1 MIHSSSFIDPSA
13 IIAEDVSIGPF
24 CHIGKN
30 VVIESG
36 CLIASHVVMND
47 NVTCKANV
55 KIFSYVNLGNHL
67 AKIIIGENTHIRE
80 FSLLGTDSEND
91 KTVTIEH
98 DNFIMAYVRLSN
110 GVTLEPHC
118 VITNSVT
125 MLENVTCKEKVIVG
139 GLSTIEANCTIGTGV
154 MIGGASYITKDMPPF
169 TLVEGNSAVVKGL
182 NLVGMRRR
190 FEDRNDIKAIKE
202 AYKAIYRNGIDKKEA
217 LKRSEKSQS
226 LYVKQFCD
234 FIARHEV

>member
-1 MIHSSSFIDPSA
+1 
-13 IIAEDVSIGPF
+13 VSIGPF

-36 CLIASHVVMND
+36 VTIASHVVMND

-55 KIFSYVNLGNHL
+55 KIFSHVNLGNHL
-67 AKIIIGENTHIRE
+67 AKVIIGENTHVRE

-91 KTVTIEH
+91 KTVTVEH

-125 MLENVTCKEKVIVG
+125 MLQGVTCKEKVIVG
-139 GLSTIEANCTIGTGV
+139 GLSTIEENCTIGTGV

-169 TLVEGNSAVVKGL
+169 TLVEGNSATVKGL
-182 NLVGMRRR
+182 NIIGMRRR
-190 FEDRNDIKAIKE
+190 FENRDDIKTIKKV
-202 AYKAIYRNGIDKKEA
+202 YKAIYRNGIDKEEA
-217 LKRSEKSQS
+217 LRCSKQSKSF
-226 LYVKQFCD
+226 YVKQFCD
-234 FIARHEV
+234 FIGKYRV

>member
-13 IIAEDVSIGPF
+13 LIADDVSIGPF

-36 CLIASHVVMND
+36 SVIASHVVMND
-47 NVTCKANV
+47 NITCKANV

-67 AKIIIGENTHIRE
+67 AHISIGENTHIRE
-80 FSLLGTDSEND
+80 FSLLGTDSQNN
-91 KTVTIEH
+91 KAVTIEH

-125 MLENVTCKEKVIVG
+125 MLEGATCKEKVIVG
-139 GLSTIEANCTIGTGV
+139 GLSTIEENCTIGTGV
-154 MIGGASYITKDMPPF
+154 MIGGASYITKNMPPF
-169 TLVEGNSAVVKGL
+169 TLVEGNYAEVKGL
-182 NLVGMRRR
+182 NLIGMRRR
-190 FEDRNDIKAIKE
+190 FENRNDIKAIKE
-202 AYKAIYRNGIDKKEA
+202 AYKAIYRYGIDKKEA
-217 LKRSEKSQS
+217 RKRSQESQS
-226 LYVKQFCD
+226 LYVKEFCD
-234 FIARHEV
+234 FIVDYA